1 MFFLHNRDNS
11 QEVITSAL
19 PNATRKYPL
28 PPPKSDDN
36 LDDDDDD
43 DDDDRDEDEIT
54 TPPSPSPATL
64 GYSSTSDIF
73 RSTINTVTETDKVLP
88 TRRTADK
95 VLPTQRTAEK
105 QSTKIPKQK
114 ATPQSELASP
124 TPIQLPVA
132 EKLIPANPTPTSIII
147 QAVSPTKEVDE
158 IGEVKE
164 VDEIGETNED
174 DEISDA
180 DLSEEYMFTDSA
192 VTDDL
197 RNIHWNVS
205 SGGSSGGAGGSRF
218 HE

>member
-43 DDDDRDEDEIT
+43 DDDRDEDEIT
-54 TPPSPSPATL
+54 TPPSPSPSPATL

-114 ATPQSELASP
+114 TTPQSELASP
-124 TPIQLPVA
+124 TPIQLPVP

-147 QAVSPTKEVDE
+147 QAVSATKEVDE
-158 IGEVKE
+158 IGEA
-164 VDEIGETNED
+164 NED

-192 VTDDL
+192 ARDDL

-205 SGGSSGGAGGSRF
+205 SGGSSGGAGGSGF